1 MQGKIA
7 VEEHYAIGAT
17 ASKSVRFPEH
27 PYWAGIEG
35 KLIDLFDR
43 RLAEMDAS
51 GIGCAVLSLN
61 ANGIQEVPE
70 AAKAIA
76 LAREA
81 NDDLAA
87 IVAKRP
93 DRFVALAA
101 LPMQDPAGG
110 RRRAWPLRARFQI
123 QRAHWSTAFPKSARP
138 TPRFITTCRNTGR
151 SGPRSSVSGVP
162 FYLHPRYSLPSRRQR
177 YEGHPWLIGSPWD
190 FAEETAIH
198 SLRLMGCGLFDD
210 YPKLQIVIGHLGE
223 RIPFDLWRLDHRL
236 SMLPGRPAKRT
247 MAEYFRNNFHIT
259 TSGNF
264 CTQSLIHAILTV
276 GADRVLFA
284 VDYPF
289 EDHVQ
294 AAEWFDAAEIAEQDR
309 MKIGRDNAK
318 ALFASRMNSD
328 YLTVCSYCGAFAVAE
343 PP

>member
-17 ASKSVRFPEH
+17 ASKSVRFPQH

-70 AAKAIA
+70 AAAAIA

-81 NDDLAA
+81 NDALAA
-87 IVAKRP
+87 AVAKRP
-93 DRFVALAA
+93 DRFAALAA
-101 LPMQDPAGG
+101 LPMQDPQA
-110 RRRAWPLRARFQI
+110 AAAELARCVRDLKFKGALVNGFSQVG
-123 QRAHWSTAFPKSARP
+123 STDSAVYYDLPQYRP
-138 TPRFITTCRNTGR
+138 FWAEVERL
-151 SGPRSSVSGVP
+151 GVP

-236 SMLPGRPAKRT
+236 SKLPGRPAKRT

-264 CTQSLIHAILTV
+264 CTQSLIHTILTV

-289 EDHVQ
+289 EDHAQ
-294 AAEWFDAAEIAEQDR
+294 AAEWFDAAEIAEHDR
-309 MKIGRDNAK
+309 IKIGRDNAK
-318 ALFASRMNSD
+318 ALFA
-328 YLTVCSYCGAFAVAE
+328 LE
-343 PP
+343 